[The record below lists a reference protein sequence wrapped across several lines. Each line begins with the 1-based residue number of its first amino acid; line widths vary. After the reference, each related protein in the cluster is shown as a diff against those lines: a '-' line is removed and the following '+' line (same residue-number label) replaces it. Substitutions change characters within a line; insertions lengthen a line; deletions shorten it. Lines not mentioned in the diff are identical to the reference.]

1 MAEKFLVAEGS
12 VSDCEMLI
20 KKFIQ
25 PSKGNLSF
33 EEFASVWRS
42 TNFSLIF
49 WYDSA
54 VLFRNEC

>member
-20 KKFIQ
+20 KKFTQ
-25 PSKGNLSF
+25 PSKANLSF

-54 VLFRNEC
+54 VLF